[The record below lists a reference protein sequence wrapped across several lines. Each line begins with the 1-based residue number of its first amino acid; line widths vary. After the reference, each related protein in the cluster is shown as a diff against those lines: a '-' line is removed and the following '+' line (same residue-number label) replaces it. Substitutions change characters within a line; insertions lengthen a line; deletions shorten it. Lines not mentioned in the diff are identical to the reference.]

1 MIYFK
6 IDELSCVVDNI
17 NLFDLFELFRIDM
30 SYYPDFLVKAH
41 DSRASGARSYS
52 LSEYGVQFD
61 ISLDEYKYKMAISE
75 YKAEEFDLFY
85 TDFEKIRVEFHGQ
98 GLDWLRSFYPQ
109 FDDDIRKPDFF
120 GNKSY
125 RITRVDFAYD
135 FVNVH
140 SDFIS
145 NFSKKLLDIEYDRRI
160 SGDLSERLTL
170 KKNSYLTYEV
180 VMGPTGLTIYL
191 GSKKSNKFVR
201 VYDKLMERCAHGM
214 AEVALPVF
222 DHPLDE
228 DIRSWFRIEY
238 QVRKKYCADLLYG
251 CDERGESVL
260 KYIFDHYRVSDRG
273 ERIECL
279 DRLMDW
285 SRLPELRKMKNIDDS
300 GQKTVYQKSEEV
312 LNRDAARII
321 MYILRYGI
329 HGLLHI
335 MVDYIDSCYVNDL
348 KGANRRLALAR
359 KLALA
364 LREEGMTPYDLTY
377 LDAVKLDT
385 KHFVDFR
392 YEKLY
397 DDLSTYLNK
406 LALRHRIS

>member
-6 IDELSCVVDNI
+6 IDEFSCVVDNI
-17 NLFDLFELFRIDM
+17 NLSDLFKLFHIDM
-30 SYYPDFLVKAH
+30 SYFPDFLMKAH
-41 DSRASGARSYS
+41 DSRSCGARSYT

-61 ISLDEYKYKMAISE
+61 FSLDEYKYRMAISE

-85 TDFEKIRVEFHGQ
+85 TDFDKIRVEFHGQ

-109 FDDDIRKPDFF
+109 FDDDIRSPEFF
-120 GNKSY
+120 KNYSY
-125 RITRVDFAYD
+125 RVTRVDFAYD

-145 NFSKKLLDIEYDRRI
+145 KFSKTLFDIEYNRRL
-160 SGDLSERLTL
+160 SGDISNRLTL
-170 KKNSYLTYEV
+170 KKGVSLDFNI
-180 VMGPTGLTIYL
+180 VMGNTGLTIYL
-191 GSKKSNKFVR
+191 GSQTSAKYVR
-201 VYDKLMERCAHGM
+201 IYDKLMERCAHGM
-214 AEVALPVF
+214 SEKALPKF

-251 CDERGESVL
+251 CDERGETVL
-260 KYIFDHYRVSDRG
+260 KYIFDHYRVTDRG

-279 DRLMDW
+279 DSLMDW
-285 SRLPELRKMKNIDDS
+285 SRLPELRKMKNMTESDI
-300 GQKTVYQKSEEV
+300 KTVYQKSEEV
-312 LNRDAARII
+312 INRDAARII
-321 MYILRYGI
+321 MYILRYGL
-329 HGLLHI
+329 HGLFDIL
-335 MVDYIDSCYVNDL
+335 VDYIDSCYVNDL
-348 KGANRRLALAR
+348 KGSNRRLSLAR
-359 KLALA
+359 KLAIA
-364 LREEGMTPYDLTY
+364 LREEGMTPYDLPY
-377 LDAVKLDT
+377 IDAFKLDT